1 MKKKVLFCC
10 LLAAVLAGAFWGYR
24 YTLGAREMG
33 TVTGPEWQFLTV
45 GEERYEI
52 DDQAP
57 VHGTEKDR
65 FLGIATSGST
75 RFRIYSIQGT
85 DEYLYCRWDWEGLDL
100 PPCEETLFPCAML
113 P

>member
-1 MKKKVLFCC
+1 MKQKLLLCCVLAVV
-10 LLAAVLAGAFWGYR
+10 LAAAFLGYKH
-24 YTLGAREMG
+24 TLGAPVIG
-33 TVTGPEWQFLTV
+33 TVTGPEWQFLSI
-45 GEERYEI
+45 GEEHYEM

-85 DEYLYCRWDWEGLDL
+85 DEYLYCRWDWEGWI
-100 PPCEETLFPCAML
+100 CHRVK
-113 P
+113 

>member
-1 MKKKVLFCC
+1 MKKKVLLCC

-24 YTLGAREMG
+24 YTLGAQVIG
-33 TVTGPEWQFLTV
+33 TITGSEWQSLSI

-85 DEYLYCRWDWEGLDL
+85 DEYLYCRWDWEGWIYRRVK
-100 PPCEETLFPCAML
+100 
-113 P
+113 

>member
-24 YTLGAREMG
+24 YTLGAREIG

-45 GEERYEI
+45 GEERYER

-57 VHGTEKDR
+57 VHGTDKDR

-75 RFRIYSIQGT
+75 RFRIYSIQGS
-85 DEYLYCRWDWEGLDL
+85 DEYLYCCWDWEGWIYRRVK
-100 PPCEETLFPCAML
+100 
-113 P
+113 